1 MEQIWMDSE
10 EGALLIAGRRNAGIF
25 RSKGPARMGG
35 IVGEI
40 RRREGQLYR
49 MYLRHVPLYERRQ
62 QLFAPELLICGEPDN
77 IRDADSR
84 QTRGAF
90 RGLGHQLLSKR
101 QKMTA
106 KGFESRL
113 QFLCQQKL
121 SCLNF
126 SMRIVPRSLRAHNLA
141 GVKRFSLRLKN
152 CVAINKEIRPAIKV
166 RNANLNFLITR
177 KKPLDIE
184 SARW

>member
-1 MEQIWMDSE
+1 MDGE
-10 EGALLIAGRRNAGIF
+10 EGALLIADRRNAGIF

-40 RRREGQLYR
+40 RWREGQLYR
-49 MYLRHVPLYERRQ
+49 MYLRHVPLYERCQ

-90 RGLGHQLLSKR
+90 RGLGHQLLGKR
-101 QKMTA
+101 HKMTA
-106 KGFESRL
+106 EGFESRL

-126 SMRIVPRSLRAHNLA
+126 SMRIVPRSLRTRNLDRGQSFLPAAQKLRGYKQRSTPGHKSPKCKSELSDNSKKAA
-141 GVKRFSLRLKN
+141 GY
-152 CVAINKEIRPAIKV
+152 
-166 RNANLNFLITR
+166 
-177 KKPLDIE
+177 
-184 SARW
+184 